1 MYGCLKVIRMFVLHP
16 ELQNNGLLTTLRLWT
31 ADFIN
36 AQNLTVRIVIYTYS
50 FNGTSWTDATK
61 TIGRPSHEMQKR
73 ILDACIEWD
82 KKQML

>member
-1 MYGCLKVIRMFVLHP
+1 MFVLHP

-36 AQNLTVRIVIYTYS
+36 AQNLTVRIVIYNYY

-61 TIGRPSHEMQKR
+61 AIGQCPHEMQKK
-73 ILDACIEWD
+73 ILNACIEWD
-82 KKQML
+82 KKVLYKELVGISKH